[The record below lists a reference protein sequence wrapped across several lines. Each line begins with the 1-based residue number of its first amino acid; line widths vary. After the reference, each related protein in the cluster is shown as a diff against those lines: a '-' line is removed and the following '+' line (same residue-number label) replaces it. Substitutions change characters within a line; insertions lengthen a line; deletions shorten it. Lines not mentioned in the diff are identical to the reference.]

1 VGKTDRSS
9 TNPRASE
16 VDADYTRV
24 GDTNAEFMDGLP
36 LLKPPYGQL
45 VALDLNRGAI
55 KWRVPFG
62 DTPSLRRHPALKG
75 VTLPVSLGVAGAPG
89 VVATAGGLV
98 FGSGGDLA
106 FHAVDAATGAEVW
119 RAPLTRRGNGTPM
132 TYRARNGRQFVV
144 IATGGGEDAS
154 LMAFAL
160 DPGSRP

>member
-1 VGKTDRSS
+1 
-9 TNPRASE
+9 
-16 VDADYTRV
+16 
-24 GDTNAEFMDGLP
+24 M
-36 LLKPPYGQL
+36 
-45 VALDLNRGAI
+45 
-55 KWRVPFG
+55 
-62 DTPSLRRHPALKG
+62 
-75 VTLPVSLGVAGAPG
+75 
-89 VVATAGGLV
+89 VATAGGLI

-160 DPGSRP
+160 IGCG